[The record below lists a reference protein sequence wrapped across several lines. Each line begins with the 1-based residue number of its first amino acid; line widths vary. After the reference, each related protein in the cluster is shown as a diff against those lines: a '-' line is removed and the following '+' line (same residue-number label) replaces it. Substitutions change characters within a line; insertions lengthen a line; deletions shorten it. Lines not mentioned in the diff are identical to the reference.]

1 MVTRRAPGAL
11 GIVYTY
17 IDPLWFESLT
27 RTLQIRRA
35 RLSDRTGRLACP
47 SRMSSTKP
55 RSHPRS
61 QLLSESM
68 VDPSTRPRVAIPQDN
83 STLRCRTGRSPLPQ
97 QRPPTETLPHE
108 SRCPRKSLPLS
119 SLVTTT
125 TFNNDFLGHLDAPQ
139 PPRGPLGAGRRDGR
153 GTAFSRSTCARAS
166 ISCFRDMKV
175 NIC

>member
-61 QLLSESM
+61 HPLSASM
-68 VDPSTRPRVAIPQDN
+68 VGPSKRPRVAISQAT
-83 STLRCRTGRSPLPQ
+83 STLRCRTSRPGCPIVDHLPRRSL
-97 QRPPTETLPHE
+97 TE
-108 SRCPRKSLPLS
+108 SRCPGKIVPSSSQPL
-119 SLVTTT
+119 TTT
-125 TFNNDFLGHLDAPQ
+125 TSHEFPGHLDAHSRPVDPLARDDGMGVEQ
-139 PPRGPLGAGRRDGR
+139 PFRDRGA
-153 GTAFSRSTCARAS
+153 
-166 ISCFRDMKV
+166 SCFCDMKV
-175 NIC
+175 NTC

>member
-27 RTLQIRRA
+27 RTLQIRRV

-61 QLLSESM
+61 QPLSPSM
-68 VDPSTRPRVAIPQDN
+68 VDPSTRPRVAISCAT

-108 SRCPRKSLPLS
+108 SRCPRKSLLLASQPL
-119 SLVTTT
+119 TT
-125 TFNNDFLGHLDAPQ
+125 NSRRDFLGHLDAPD
-139 PPRGPLGAGRRDGR
+139 PSRGPLGAGRRVRR
-153 GTAFSRSTCARAS
+153 GTAA
-166 ISCFRDMKV
+166 
-175 NIC
+175 

>member
-61 QLLSESM
+61 QPLSPSM
-68 VDPSTRPRVAIPQDN
+68 VDPSTRPRVAISCAT
-83 STLRCRTGRSPLPQ
+83 STLRCRTGRPPLPHC
-97 QRPPTETLPHE
+97 RPPTESLTHE
-108 SRCPRKSLPLS
+108 SRWRRKSLPS
-119 SLVTTT
+119 SSQPLTTT
-125 TFNNDFLGHLDAPQ
+125 SDRDFRHHLDAHSRPVDPLSRDDGIGVEQ
-139 PPRGPLGAGRRDGR
+139 PFRDR
-153 GTAFSRSTCARAS
+153 RAS
-166 ISCFRDMKV
+166 CFCDMKV

>member
-83 STLRCRTGRSPLPQ
+83 STLRCRTGRPPLPHC
-97 QRPPTETLPHE
+97 RPPTESLIHEPRCRRKFLP
-108 SRCPRKSLPLS
+108 S
-119 SLVTTT
+119 SSEPVTTA
-125 TFNNDFLGHLDAPQ
+125 FRRVFLRHLDAPQ

-153 GTAFSRSTCARAS
+153 GTAFSRSRCMIHA
-166 ISCFRDMKV
+166 SCFCDMKV
-175 NIC
+175 NTC

>member
-61 QLLSESM
+61 HPLSVSM
-68 VDPSTRPRVAIPQDN
+68 VDPSTRPRVTIPQDN
-83 STLRCRTGRSPLPQ
+83 STLRCRTGRPPLPQ
-97 QRPPTETLPHE
+97 QRPPTETLTHE
-108 SRCPRKSLPLS
+108 SRCPGKIVPSSSQPL
-119 SLVTTT
+119 TT
-125 TFNNDFLGHLDAPQ
+125 NSRRDFLGHLDAPD
-139 PPRGPLGAGRRDGR
+139 PSRGPLGAGRRVRR
-153 GTAFSRSTCARAS
+153 GTAA
-166 ISCFRDMKV
+166 
-175 NIC
+175 